1 MKKSLIIASTIAALT
16 ITSSAQAARDH
27 IDIVGSSTVFPFS
40 TVVAET
46 YGKNTGKPTPKI
58 ESTGTGG
65 GMKLFCKG
73 EGIDTPDITNASR
86 RIKSSEFDLC
96 MKNGVT
102 DITEVLVGFDGIAF
116 ANAINGPSFN
126 FSLRDVYLG
135 LAAMIPAEAYQ
146 NGTEGDMI
154 DNPFTHWN
162 QINANL
168 PAVKIKVLGP
178 PPTSGTRDALQELAV
193 EGGCKTYPAMK
204 AMKSSDKSQYK
215 KLCHGIREDGAYVQM
230 GENDNLIISKLT
242 KDPNALGVFGFSF
255 LDQNG
260 DKVKGSSI
268 NNAAISF
275 ESIANGDYPV
285 SRPLYFYVKNAHRGV
300 IDGLDGFI
308 AEFVDE
314 DTFGEEGYLTD
325 KGLIPSPED
334 IRIGFAEDAL
344 GAVKLAF

>member
-102 DITEVLVGFDGIAF
+102 DITEVLVGFDGITF

-126 FSLRDVYLG
+126 FSLLVNAKMLTNKRH
-135 LAAMIPAEAYQ
+135 AAS
-146 NGTEGDMI
+146 TETVPMRCREKVR
-154 DNPFTHWN
+154 
-162 QINANL
+162 
-168 PAVKIKVLGP
+168 PAV
-178 PPTSGTRDALQELAV
+178 TD
-193 EGGCKTYPAMK
+193 
-204 AMKSSDKSQYK
+204 
-215 KLCHGIREDGAYVQM
+215 
-230 GENDNLIISKLT
+230 KLT
-242 KDPNALGVFGFSF
+242 SVRRCVTN
-255 LDQNG
+255 
-260 DKVKGSSI
+260 
-268 NNAAISF
+268 
-275 ESIANGDYPV
+275 E
-285 SRPLYFYVKNAHRGV
+285 
-300 IDGLDGFI
+300 
-308 AEFVDE
+308 
-314 DTFGEEGYLTD
+314 
-325 KGLIPSPED
+325 
-334 IRIGFAEDAL
+334 
-344 GAVKLAF
+344 